1 VVQLTFKSALSEK
14 SESQSPRPH
23 RSLKDLKRGE
33 QGVIERIDL
42 PERAARRLM
51 ELGFVP
57 GAHVTAAHSAPG
69 GGPTVYR
76 VDGSEIALRKD
87 TAGKILLSSERGHRA
102 ARK

>member
-1 VVQLTFKSALSEK
+1 MQLTFKNDVSET
-14 SESQSPRPH
+14 SESQSPLPH

-33 QGVIERIDL
+33 QGVVERIDL
-42 PERAARRLM
+42 PEKAARRLM

-87 TAGKILLSSERGHRA
+87 TAGKILLRAERGHRTA
-102 ARK
+102 SK

>member
-1 VVQLTFKSALSEK
+1 MQLTFKNDVSETT
-14 SESQSPRPH
+14 ESQSPRPH
-23 RSLKDLKRGE
+23 KSLKELKRGE
-33 QGVIERIDL
+33 QGVVERIDL
-42 PERAARRLM
+42 PEKAARRLM

-87 TAGKILLSSERGHRA
+87 TAGKILLRPERGHRA
-102 ARK
+102 VTK